1 MAKKI
6 LAVLLVAL
14 LIPASSLAAS
24 ISVSTKDI
32 VIDSPYGTFLDYG
45 FDGSGIFTTDWTE
58 GIFSVEK
65 VEVAKDPFDFEARNT
80 ERIRILPLKAG
91 KGKIIFKANGKKTTV
106 NVTVKKTSLEKP
118 DDFDALW
125 FDNGELQIYC
135 DDMRF
140 TFENGIPKE
149 ELDFR
154 INNGSDF
161 PVKLIF
167 ESAYVNLT
175 GDGESEW
182 ELEAAALSEAKSTM
196 KVSFE
201 NRGYSSPEDIYL
213 KEYRM
218 ELVLNTERSFDDTQK
233 INKEFRSK
241 P

>member
-1 MAKKI
+1 MTKRI
-6 LAVLLVAL
+6 LAILLVAL

-32 VIDSPYGTFLDYG
+32 VIDSPYGAFLDYG

-65 VEVAKDPFDFEARNT
+65 VEVAKDPFDFEARNA

-118 DDFDALW
+118 DDFDTLW

-149 ELDFR
+149 EMDFR
-154 INNGSDF
+154 INNSSNF
-161 PVKLIF
+161 PVKLMF
-167 ESAYVNLT
+167 KSASVNLT
-175 GDGESEW
+175 SHGESKW
-182 ELEAAALSEAKSTM
+182 ELEASALSESKSTIE
-196 KVSFE
+196 VLFE

-213 KEYRM
+213 KEYCM
-218 ELVLNTERSFDDTQK
+218 ELDLNTESFSDDTQK
-233 INKEFRSK
+233 INKQLKESL
-241 P
+241 